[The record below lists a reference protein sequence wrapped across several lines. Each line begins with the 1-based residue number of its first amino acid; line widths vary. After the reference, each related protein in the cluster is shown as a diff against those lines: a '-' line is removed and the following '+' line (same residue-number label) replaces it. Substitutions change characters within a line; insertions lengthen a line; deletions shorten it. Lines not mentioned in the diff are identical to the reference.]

1 MKLNLKKGKIKMKK
15 KIVFI
20 LSIITLISAFTG
32 CTHKNRENNNKQYVA
47 DTTLNNIELTKE
59 NLQGQWYS
67 TNSDDAI
74 TTVVEFN
81 NDNFLL
87 MYSGLMYANTTY
99 NIENDI
105 IKLNYNDNISDLSVR
120 AFYSTD
126 DKTILNCLLKD
137 DEGDEE
143 LILTKINNKSD
154 IISGK
159 YAGYTYDDNYNLG
172 ASVELIFD
180 DKTKTGTMRTMFT
193 DNPIKYLVSGNTI
206 TITSYDDNEHTFGI
220 LSYDEALVYEI
231 KGNDLYLA
239 GNDENGN
246 HQVIRLIHIPD

>member
-1 MKLNLKKGKIKMKK
+1 MKK

-32 CTHKNRENNNKQYVA
+32 CTYKNRENNNKQYVA
-47 DTTLNNIELTKE
+47 DTALNNIELTKE
-59 NLQGQWYS
+59 NLQGQWYF
-67 TNSDDAI
+67 TNPETDAI

-126 DKTILNCLLKD
+126 DKTILECLLKD

-143 LILTKINNKSD
+143 LILTKINDKSD
-154 IISGK
+154 TISGK
-159 YAGYTYDDNYNLG
+159 YAGYTYNDNYNLG
-172 ASVELIFD
+172 ASVELILD
-180 DKTKTGTMRTMFT
+180 DETKTGTMKTMFT

-206 TITSYDDNEHTFGI
+206 TITPYDSDEHTFGI
-220 LSYDEALVYEI
+220 LLYDEVLVYEI
-231 KGNDLYLA
+231 KSNDLYLA
-239 GNDENGN
+239 GNDKNGN